1 MTKKTVSLDMGN
13 GGREMQELLDSFLG
27 KFNRNS
33 WKNSQNDSAT
43 LELPNKENLVF
54 TTDSFVVS
62 PFKFP
67 GGNIGDL
74 AFSGTVND
82 IVVMGA
88 DPLGISLSLII
99 EEGFPIEDLEEII
112 ETISC
117 LSRTSGIGI
126 ATGDTKVV
134 EKGSLDK
141 IVINTSGVGITKRVL
156 NEKIEPGDKVI
167 VSGSIAEHAVALLS
181 QRFDFQTSVTTDSK
195 PLNEEMKEIRDLIKL
210 AKDPTRGGIASTLNE
225 IAINNKV
232 EIIIEEKEIPIQKEV
247 KAACKLLGIEAY
259 DLANEGRLICIVK
272 KENANQVLEKLRT
285 FNSSA
290 QIIGEVSAPRE
301 KGIVLLKT
309 DLGTRILSIPS
320 GKIVPRIC

>member
-27 KFNRNS
+27 KFNRSN
-33 WKNSQNDSAT
+33 WKNSQDDAAT
-43 LELPNKENLVF
+43 LNLPSGENLVF